1 MPPPSLP
8 EIVAFLALL
17 ATSAALF
24 WRRFGPV
31 LATIRAARPEPG
43 FSLYPIGGRV
53 KDFIFEILLQSK
65 VIRERPLPGL
75 AHAFVFWGFC
85 AFALI
90 TLNHFAT
97 GIGLP
102 FLSRES
108 WLGAFYFYFAAA
120 FGFAAFFCFAIAS
133 LACVVIALKNQRFY
147 QNPGCLTRLLW
158 DRQRLLPDAT
168 GPDPHS

>member
-53 KDFIFEILLQSK
+53 KDFIFEVLLQSK

-75 AHAFVFWGFC
+75 AHAFVFWGFL
-85 AFALI
+85 AFADRK
-90 TLNHFAT
+90 
-97 GIGLP
+97 
-102 FLSRES
+102 S
-108 WLGAFYFYFAAA
+108 
-120 FGFAAFFCFAIAS
+120 
-133 LACVVIALKNQRFY
+133 
-147 QNPGCLTRLLW
+147 TRLNSSH
-158 DRQRLLPDAT
+158 T
-168 GPDPHS
+168 